1 MNTRI
6 KALLVA
12 LLCLQV
18 GVAHAMQSAKNRAAL
33 GTSVAVD
40 SSGRLWAAF
49 ARTDDGVAKILVQR
63 SDDDGK
69 TWRAPVQVAGEPV
82 AADGENRPKLAFG
95 PKDEMYV
102 TWTSPTSEKFTGD
115 VRFARSLDSART
127 WSAPLVVHRDRQLL
141 SHRFESLLVDSSGR
155 IWVAWVDKRDLQ
167 AAQDAKREYA
177 GAAIYYAYS
186 DDRGASWQGDF
197 KLADNSCE
205 CCRIALTVDAKG
217 RVAALW
223 RHVFPPNERD
233 HAFALLPLVPSPAK
247 AAEGQGGGIARVTFD
262 RWRID
267 ACPHHG
273 PSLAIAADGTR
284 HAVWFDQ
291 VNGEGRAFYGRL
303 TDSGPSGVMQLPSG
317 ATHAD
322 VAVAGDVVALAWKRF
337 DGSATRVES
346 WLSSDRGRTFAR
358 GVVMQTQSESD
369 QPRLIRRKE
378 NILLAWQRA
387 EGLAVAK
394 LVPSTSSTSL
404 APFTR
409 DTLAKIERRYAGS
422 PFWLML
428 WDLECTYCMRSLRNL
443 ANAQRERPGLKV
455 VTVATDSFEVAPQ
468 ITRRLQELGV
478 KSEAYAFAEGPP
490 EALRYAI
497 DTGWMGEKPRAYR
510 YKADGS
516 RESISGVIE
525 RF

>member
-1 MNTRI
+1 
-6 KALLVA
+6 
-12 LLCLQV
+12 
-18 GVAHAMQSAKNRAAL
+18 
-33 GTSVAVD
+33 
-40 SSGRLWAAF
+40 
-49 ARTDDGVAKILVQR
+49 
-63 SDDDGK
+63 
-69 TWRAPVQVAGEPV
+69 
-82 AADGENRPKLAFG
+82 
-95 PKDEMYV
+95 
-102 TWTSPTSEKFTGD
+102 
-115 VRFARSLDSART
+115 
-127 WSAPLVVHRDRQLL
+127 
-141 SHRFESLLVDSSGR
+141 
-155 IWVAWVDKRDLQ
+155 
-167 AAQDAKREYA
+167 
-177 GAAIYYAYS
+177 
-186 DDRGASWQGDF
+186 
-197 KLADNSCE
+197 
-205 CCRIALTVDAKG
+205 
-217 RVAALW
+217 LW

-233 HAFALLPLVPSPAK
+233 HAFALLPSNPSLGLAG
-247 AAEGQGGGIARVTFD
+247 EGRGGGFRRVTFD

-322 VAVAGDVVALAWKRF
+322 LAVAGDVVAIAWKRF

-346 WLSSDRGRTFAR
+346 WLSSDRGRTFSR

-369 QPRLIRRKE
+369 QPRLIRGKE

-394 LVPSTSSTSL
+394 LVPVGRASARQDVVGLKSDPQATSMSV

-422 PFWLML
+422 PFLLML

-443 ANAQRERPGLKV
+443 ANAQRERPDLKV
-455 VTVATDSFEVAPQ
+455 VTVTTDSFEAAPQ

-478 KSEAYAFAEGPP
+478 RSQAYAFAAGPP

-497 DTGWMGEKPRAYR
+497 DPGWMGEKPRAYR
-510 YKADGS
+510 YEPDGS